1 METSPPDAARALP
14 ARVVWL
20 WRLQALVGVAWTLP
34 LYVIAIEFARR
45 DSDTAVIGG
54 VAATA
59 LGLQLTWCALR
70 PAFLHT
76 TFRWELR
83 ADELRVSQGWVFHES
98 TSVPHARIQ
107 HVDVSQ
113 GPLERAFGVQTLRV
127 HTAAGATSGASIP
140 GLPPDEATVL
150 REALLAGAR
159 RASSPDRTDP
169 RDDQDP
175 DGA

>member
-1 METSPPDAARALP
+1 VEASPPDDARALP

-20 WRLQALVGVAWTLP
+20 WRLQALTGVAWTLP
-34 LYVIAIEFARR
+34 LYAGALEIARR
-45 DSDTAVIGG
+45 EADTAIVAG

-70 PAFLHT
+70 PAFRHA
-76 TFRWELR
+76 TFRWALR
-83 ADELRVSQGWVFHES
+83 EYELRVSQGWVFHES

-127 HTAAGATSGASIP
+127 HTAAGATYGASIP
-140 GLPPDEATVL
+140 GLPPEDAATL
-150 REALLAGAR
+150 REALLAHAHR
-159 RASSPDRTDP
+159 AARAS
-169 RDDQDP
+169 DQDP